1 MNPARASILMLLAS
15 LLAAAQ
21 SSPGV
26 AESLL
31 EIVKVIDRSLAGVET
46 HSYRIETQE
55 ANLYCSLLVDQ
66 RGIDVVLAV
75 FNSDGKKLAEVDN
88 FNGASTPERLNLVLD
103 RAASYRVEVRSFGKN
118 ASGQYGIRL
127 AALRPVANADLTRI
141 AAERAFDAAELLRT
155 SPLLQSR
162 RNATAKYQEALKG
175 FATIKDPEAEADS
188 FTSLGRNLAD
198 LSEAQPAL
206 DAFLQALDR
215 KRSLGDRKAEALLL
229 QNIGAAYF
237 NLTELSKALDYNQQS
252 LAMYRSLGN
261 RAGEGTALHWL
272 GIIYAALDDNEKAL
286 DYDIQSLAAYQD
298 IKDVLAQIATLTNIG
313 ALYEKLN
320 EYTKALSYL
329 NKSMEL
335 STSAKYQRGQD

>member
-31 EIVKVIDRSLAGVET
+31 EIGKVIDRSLAGVET
-46 HSYRIETQE
+46 HSYRIETRE

-103 RAASYRVEVRSFGKN
+103 RSASYRVEVRSFGKN

-298 IKDVLAQIATLTNIG
+298 IKDVVAQIATLTNIG